1 MACIAGCAIEPDAVG
16 PHFQSV
22 ARLRTLYE
30 KRPRQRIA
38 VRYRPPH
45 SRVRRREGMLVQ
57 RVRALIDEDDV
68 AIGLQIAEQLAAQ
81 TREKNNL

>member
-1 MACIAGCAIEPDAVG
+1 MACIAGCAIEPDAVD

-30 KRPRQRIA
+30 KRPRQRIV

-45 SRVRRREGMLVQ
+45 SRQIEARRIDGQTVVMSGEGVVSVFVEPVTLTVPP
-57 RVRALIDEDDV
+57 LDV
-68 AIGLQIAEQLAAQ
+68 
-81 TREKNNL
+81 